1 MSLVSSGAVQRP
13 TSVGLR
19 TWEMHLLPAARAESG
34 EAELAGTRAPRT
46 RGERSD
52 RASQALRS
60 CPSPRG
66 RGGASLSN
74 TGMRVAEGSPNAC
87 RAPAGGS
94 VVQGS
99 SPPSRGPDLRG
110 GMSQLRSGLG
120 NRVSERQKEATLAP
134 AEDDSELRAGV
145 GGRARA
151 QRQSHPKP
159 KCDLKS

>member
-1 MSLVSSGAVQRP
+1 M
-13 TSVGLR
+13 
-19 TWEMHLLPAARAESG
+19 PAEAG
-34 EAELAGTRAPRT
+34 EAELALTRAPRT

-52 RASQALRS
+52 RVSQALRS
-60 CPSPRG
+60 CPRQG
-66 RGGASLSN
+66 REGASLGN
-74 TGMRVAEGSPNAC
+74 TRMRVVEGSPKAC

-110 GMSQLRSGLG
+110 GMTQLRSDLG

-145 GGRARA
+145 GEELGA
-151 QRQSHPKP
+151 QRRSHPKQ
-159 KCDLKS
+159 KSDLKS